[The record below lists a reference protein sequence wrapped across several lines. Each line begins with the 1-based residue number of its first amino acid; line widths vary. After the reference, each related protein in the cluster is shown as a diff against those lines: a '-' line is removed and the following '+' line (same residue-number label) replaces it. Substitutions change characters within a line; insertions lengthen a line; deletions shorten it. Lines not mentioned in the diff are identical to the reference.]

1 MFKKIIVAFLVLFTT
16 SPSILAQLK
25 PIPIGSWRSHYNYSK
40 GKSLTKAGNKIFA
53 AAINGFFAY
62 DLTDNEALVLN
73 IEDGFYDINISN
85 LAYDEVSKILVIAYN
100 SGAIDLAKLD
110 NNSEIKEITPLL
122 SIKYSTTLLGS
133 KQVNEITFSNNI
145 AYLSTDYG
153 IVQVDLQKKQIKEID
168 QNLGQD
174 GIKTTINSCTILEGK
189 IYSITDE
196 YLLEANLADNLQNY
210 LSWKRYKLPNTQLN
224 KKHRI
229 LQAKNEL
236 YIHLNTNGLF
246 SFKNSNFQKL
256 INIFEESNTSVTN
269 GNSIF
274 VALKSRIL
282 NFEIATEK
290 TSYIND
296 NLLNSPQKLIINSSK
311 YWLSD
316 GSNGLISN
324 TTGSFVQYNPTKTA
338 GLLTT
343 RNDSTLKD
351 KLGIV
356 YTKLAPGNGLLISN
370 KAGKSR
376 TFSSVPLLQNNTR
389 SSNTVNSIAVDK
401 NNTIYLAVNGG
412 IVAINS
418 DERIIESQNLTD
430 FISTPVIDGVRT
442 LATEIV
448 LSIAIDGG
456 NRKWIGTEAALYLF
470 NEDLS
475 EIIQKFT
482 NVNSPL
488 PSNVI
493 NFLNLEPV
501 SGELFVYTKNGI
513 VSYRTNATDGNE
525 IQENSVLVFPN
536 PVQPQFNGVV
546 GISGLVANAFVK
558 ITDVSGRLV
567 YQTRANGGTASWDLT
582 NQNGNRAESGIYF
595 IFSGNEFGKESLVTK
610 LAVIK

>member
-1 MFKKIIVAFLVLFTT
+1 MFKKIIVSFLILFTT
-16 SPSILAQLK
+16 SPLILAQLK

-40 GKSLTKAGNKIFA
+40 GKSLAKAGNKIFA

-62 DLTDNEALVLN
+62 DLTNNEALVLN
-73 IEDGFYDINISN
+73 IEDGLYDINISN

-100 SGAIDLAKLD
+100 SGAIDLVKLD

-122 SIKYSTTLLGS
+122 SIKNSATLLGS
-133 KQVNEITFSNNI
+133 KLVNEITFSNNI

-168 QNLGQD
+168 QNLGLD
-174 GIKTTINSCTILEGK
+174 GIKTTINSCSILGGK
-189 IYSITDE
+189 IYNITDE
-196 YLLEANLADNLQNY
+196 YLLEANLTDNLQNY
-210 LSWKRYKLPNTQLN
+210 LSYKRYKLPNTLLN

-256 INIFEESNTSVTN
+256 INIFEESNTSATD

-290 TSYIND
+290 TTFIND

-324 TTGSFVQYNPTKTA
+324 KTGSFEQYNPTKTA

-343 RNDSTLKD
+343 RNDSTVKD
-351 KLGIV
+351 KLGII

-376 TFSSVPLLQNNTR
+376 TFSSIPLLQNNTR

-401 NNTIYLAVNGG
+401 NNTIYIAVNGG

-501 SGELFVYTKNGI
+501 SGELFIYTKNGI

-582 NQNGNRAESGIYF
+582 SQNGNRAESGIYF

-610 LAVIK
+610 LAIIK